1 MRPVSLFLLLSTVFS
16 SLNALAT
23 IQRAGRYLYNTTDG
37 SRFYIKGVAY
47 QPQGTV
53 GANAADPFPEP
64 TDFIDPL
71 ADSAGCNRDLPLL
84 QQLGINTVRVYS
96 VNASL
101 NHDSCVQ
108 SFANSGI
115 YLLIDLSLPV
125 NGSIDRASPAWTT
138 NLLDLYIDTI
148 DVFLKYPN
156 ILGFNVGNEVVNSAE
171 STSTAPF
178 IKAAARD
185 VKAYLKSKNSTA
197 LVGYSSVDGD
207 STWKIPLASFLACD
221 SESDSL
227 DLYGLNN
234 YEWCGDSN
242 FQSAYSGLTGNYAGY
257 NIPAYFSEFGCN
269 TSPPRL
275 FTEVAAMFGPQMTPV
290 FSGGIAFS
298 YFPATVPGFSLVNLS
313 SDGTTV
319 TPNDDF
325 NRLQTQ
331 YANVT
336 FQNSPTQSA
345 AGQTSF
351 PSCPQQNSSFFASTT
366 LPPTPN
372 DAVCSCVTSN
382 SFSCLFTPETTNTSS
397 IVGELLN
404 EACGDLGQNGA
415 NCDVI
420 GGNGT
425 LGTYGQLSFCDPN
438 NKLSWAF
445 SAFYEVTKRNP
456 ASCQFAGNAT
466 VNTAAPG
473 SSSAADAAASSC
485 IASAPSGTFV
495 PSAAG
500 TTSQA
505 TPTSPGNTGGANPML
520 QNAGLYWRALILVLL
535 STCVGGLVL

>member
-1 MRPVSLFLLLSTVFS
+1 L
-16 SLNALAT
+16 SLNP
-23 IQRAGRYLYNTTDG
+23 D
-37 SRFYIKGVAY
+37 VE
-47 QPQGTV
+47 GTV
-53 GANAADPFPEP
+53 GTNAADPFPEP

-71 ADSAGCNRDLPLL
+71 ADAAGCQRDLPFL

-101 NHDSCVQ
+101 NHDNCVQ
-108 SFANSGI
+108 SLANAGI

-138 NLLDLYIDTI
+138 NLLDLYINTI
-148 DVFLKYPN
+148 DVFMQYPN

-185 VKAYLKSKNSTA
+185 IKAYLKSKNSTA

-207 STWKIPLASFLACD
+207 DTWKIPLASFLACD

-242 FQSAYSGLTGNYAGY
+242 FQNAYAGLTGNYAGY
-257 NIPAYFSEFGCN
+257 NIPAYFSEFGCKDQ
-269 TSPPRL
+269 PPRL

-298 YFPATVPGFSLVNLS
+298 YFPATVPGFALVNLS

-325 NRLQTQ
+325 NRLKAE

-336 FQNSPTQSA
+336 FQNSPSQAS

-351 PSCPQQNSSFFASTT
+351 PSCPQQNSTFFASTK
-366 LPPTPN
+366 LPPTPS
-372 DAVCSCVTSN
+372 DEVCSCVTSK
-382 SFSCLFTPETTNTSS
+382 SFSCLFTPETADTSS

-425 LGTYGQLSFCDPN
+425 LGTYGSLSFCDPN
-438 NKLSWAF
+438 TKLSWAF

-456 ASCQFAGNAT
+456 QSCSFAGNAT
-466 VNTAAPG
+466 VNTNAPS
-473 SSSAADAAASSC
+473 SSSAANDAASSC
-485 IASAPSGTFV
+485 LASAPSGTFV
-495 PSAAG
+495 PSSVATA
-500 TTSQA
+500 SQVPA
-505 TPTSPGNTGGANPML
+505 TPSSSSNTGGATDL
-520 QNAGLYWRALILVLL
+520 SQNIFLYWNALFLVLV
-535 STCVGGLVL
+535 SASVGGMIV